1 MSDIEKLEN
10 FKTITILYGNTFAM
24 HTEQLKEI
32 QEAIGNVLADLYEA
46 NNRINDLLDK
56 LKQKDKIIDE
66 ILKTWK
72 QDDVRSIAEL
82 KKYFEERCK

>member
-1 MSDIEKLEN
+1 MGEEIIIQDEN
-10 FKTITILYGNTFAM
+10 GKKYSILR
-24 HTEQLKEI
+24 
-32 QEAIGNVLADLYEA
+32 VLDADTKK
-46 NNRINDLLDK
+46 IIDDLSALVVK
-56 LKQKDKIIDE
+56 KDKIINE

>member
-1 MSDIEKLEN
+1 MGEEIIIQDEN
-10 FKTITILYGNTFAM
+10 GKKYS
-24 HTEQLKEI
+24 
-32 QEAIGNVLADLYEA
+32 VLRVLDADTKK
-46 NNRINDLLDK
+46 IIDDLSALVVK
-56 LKQKDKIIDE
+56 KDKIIDE